1 MRPRL
6 NVLKPPLPCRRA
18 RHNPS
23 SIPSSTSFSSSL
35 NDISSPHW
43 SSEALVPQYDSSRK
57 ATSLQHSLEPSS
69 LSEPFLRSPGIVD
82 AANAVVGVVAEFQS
96 GLFGNGI
103 ATATAFEVGPG
114 GIHPLSP
121 IPNCC
126 YRQEPRLILCSLL
139 NTQSFP
145 RLAPPRPNKCLP
157 PAAQIPPT
165 ASLGTLA
172 CAFNVHIP
180 TRRTDSSGHDH
191 QAMDQGPQNSV
202 SSHVE
207 DTSTGA
213 ERGHLVSFG
222 GV

>member
-1 MRPRL
+1 M
-6 NVLKPPLPCRRA
+6 V
-18 RHNPS
+18 
-23 SIPSSTSFSSSL
+23 
-35 NDISSPHW
+35 
-43 SSEALVPQYDSSRK
+43 
-57 ATSLQHSLEPSS
+57 
-69 LSEPFLRSPGIVD
+69 
-82 AANAVVGVVAEFQS
+82 
-96 GLFGNGI
+96 
-103 ATATAFEVGPG
+103 
-114 GIHPLSP
+114 
-121 IPNCC
+121 
-126 YRQEPRLILCSLL
+126 CSLL

-145 RLAPPRPNKCLP
+145 RLAPPGQNKCLP

-191 QAMDQGPQNSV
+191 RAMAQGPQNNV

-213 ERGHLVSFG
+213 ERGHLVSLG